1 MREVDDPMHEVDY
14 WHEEVSSDIILY
26 SRGGRCLKIG
36 VFRKAQEH
44 ANAPCVVLHGGRE
57 AAPSSTARGRSVRG
71 RLLRRL
77 ASTATNAVA
86 RLDMSR
92 VGRSDLGGQSDAS
105 VWYLVGITRYKVEF
119 SVC

>member
-44 ANAPCVVLHGGRE
+44 ANAPCLMLHGGRE

-92 VGRSDLGGQSDAS
+92 GGRSDLGGQSAAS
-105 VWYLVGITRYKVEF
+105 GWYTSLT
-119 SVC
+119 